1 MKRKFIFI
9 GSVLPIHKWLVLI
22 ISMSNK
28 ARAFFPFNELP
39 DDDEASNMPLM
50 PTLTDIFVWPHL
62 LRAAKNPLVE
72 SKTLYRLL

>member
-1 MKRKFIFI
+1 
-9 GSVLPIHKWLVLI
+9 
-22 ISMSNK
+22 MSNK

-39 DDDEASNMPLM
+39 DDDEASDMPLM
-50 PTLTDIFVWPHL
+50 PSLIDIFIWPHL